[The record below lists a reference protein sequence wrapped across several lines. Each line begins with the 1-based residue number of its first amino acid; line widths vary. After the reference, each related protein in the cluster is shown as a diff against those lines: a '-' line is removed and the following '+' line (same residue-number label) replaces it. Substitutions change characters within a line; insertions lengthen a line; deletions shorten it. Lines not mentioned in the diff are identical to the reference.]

1 MPVKADNWDGRDV
14 TLQFWGK
21 NTPRESICIYLS

>member
-1 MPVKADNWDGRDV
+1 MNLKKKMPVKADNWDGRDV

-21 NTPRESICIYLS
+21 KYP